1 LGTRH
6 GRTRPRLRGAYTV
19 CVPVAGNSLAEVS
32 VEGDRLRV
40 ELHRVIGDLAEA
52 ERLQQEIEH
61 LATDGG
67 VAKVLFDYRK
77 VGSHDEEVRTSM
89 WDWAARATFVAMALL
104 VANDLTRV
112 RMNMTA
118 VAQRVRMRAF
128 LHEADALG
136 WLEGAERRRPTIEIT
151 KI

>member
-1 LGTRH
+1 MGTRR
-6 GRTRPRLRGAYTV
+6 GRTRLRVGRAYNGG
-19 CVPVAGNSLAEVS
+19 VPVEPSALAEVS

-40 ELHRVIGDLAEA
+40 TLHRVIADVAEA
-52 ERLQQEIEH
+52 ERLQEDIERRTT
-61 LATDGG
+61 ASA

-77 VGSHDEEVRTSM
+77 VGSHNEAVRTSM
-89 WDWAARATFVAMALL
+89 WDWASRATFVAMALL

-118 VAQRVRMRAF
+118 VAQKVRMRAF
-128 LHEADALG
+128 LHEPDALG
-136 WLEGAERRRPTIEIT
+136 WLEGAERRRPTTEIT

>member
-1 LGTRH
+1 M
-6 GRTRPRLRGAYTV
+6 
-19 CVPVAGNSLAEVS
+19 PVEPSALAVVS

-40 ELHRVIGDLAEA
+40 ALHRVIADISEA
-52 ERLQQEIEH
+52 ERLQEEIERR
-61 LATDGG
+61 ATAGG

-77 VGSHDEEVRTSM
+77 VGSHDEAVRTSM
-89 WDWAARATFVAMALL
+89 WDWAARTSFVAMALI

-118 VAQRVRMRAF
+118 VAQKVRMRAF
-128 LHEADALG
+128 LHEPDAVG
-136 WLEGAERRRPTIEIT
+136 WLEGAERRRPTTEIT